1 MRGARAEGREGERG
15 GPAEEEGSVYAL
27 NALRLLVTAV
37 VVALSFVGGW
47 MIGLGL
53 VGR

>member
-1 MRGARAEGREGERG
+1 MNPRAVR
-15 GPAEEEGSVYAL
+15 PTVL
-27 NALRLLVTAV
+27 HVLFAV
-37 VVALSFVGGW
+37 VLLALALVGGW

>member
-1 MRGARAEGREGERG
+1 MKGIF
-15 GPAEEEGSVYAL
+15 AL
-27 NALRLLVTAV
+27 NTRQRAKRPAVRLLVAGV
-37 VVALSFVGGW
+37 LLELSLAGGW

>member
-15 GPAEEEGSVYAL
+15 GPAEEEGSVYAVER
-27 NALRLLVTAV
+27 APALVTAV